1 MGPEVALASIAVIPA
16 VLLAILLAAFVVGLL
31 VLGLGLVFRVLGIL
45 IRAVLAVIG
54 VVVGG
59 AIDLLVAVLSVIPI
73 LLNAGFALAL
83 VVFGRWTSAESRA
96 ARIQTRLDSIGGRLA
111 HAAWRRP
118 ASLAR
123 WVARG
128 PTPQRV
134 EPASAARVDRAATWT
149 PPPPPPPPPRI
160 APDSP
165 IDPPDVP
172 AKEREMATI
181 AHLSAL
187 AGLLL
192 PGANILGPLVVWLAR
207 KDSMPY
213 VDEQGREAIN
223 FNITACI
230 VGLLSL
236 VVFVLAPVVA
246 VAWIVLVIV
255 AAVRAQRGERWRY
268 PFCLRLVPPRVPA
281 SAGGVAST
289 PLVAAGSGFP
299 GYELVGS
306 LPAGGSGAR
315 LHVAKPSATVARRL
329 PAGIDRVVIKVFAFT
344 EGSTLPQ
351 IVRESRAMDAA
362 TRLGLVLEHRL
373 EPGRF
378 WYAMPYYPGASFGDA
393 VRSLHRMGPE
403 DGLEVASLRRV
414 LEWTTGLV
422 ATLDRYHRAGLWH
435 KDVKPE
441 NVIVSAGEAR
451 LVDIGLVTSLSSG
464 MTLTTHGTE
473 YFRDPEMVRLALRGV
488 KVHEVDGGRFDLY
501 GVGAMLYLG
510 IEDTFPAHGGLS
522 GFGKRSPECV
532 RWVVRR
538 AMADYAKRY
547 ADAATMRRDLEAI
560 LAAQDPWSLKP
571 AMLPSFRDEAA
582 VLRSAVVI
590 SAAEPA
596 ADFLVG
602 ADRAGAPPIEEL
614 EDSRVRAASRGS
626 DRRDARPRWGLTSSG
641 GTRGAGRT
649 VAALILFVVGL
660 IVALVFA
667 SVLDASRDERGPARV
682 LVIGPEGD
690 LSQLFEGGEP
700 TASLAEM
707 LRPRLGEVEV
717 VEAPARLAAAVTP
730 SASGMASDPVATI
743 RRELRRRE
751 QGESSPALRGV
762 VVLDPDRG
770 RATMV
775 FARPGADL
783 SWWDGA
789 IELFTDS
796 GTTWLGD
803 SVDLSTLLPARPG
816 SRVLLLRDP
825 TATASLS
832 NSDLALWDRLGIEI
846 IEPDAA
852 DAAELA
858 VWLAGDR
865 TGPEVQE
872 QVRLALERYD
882 AVELCRIRES
892 KPLSRGIEGEAIAMQ
907 AGTVSLVEASRP
919 DAASRGSVTARRGS
933 PRRRRAACAL
943 RARRVERSPSRV
955 GAAAARVRSRR
966 DRRRSVTIWS

>member
-1 MGPEVALASIAVIPA
+1 MGSEVALPGIAVIA
-16 VLLAILLAAFVVGLL
+16 GILLAILLAAFVGGLI

-54 VVVGG
+54 IAVGG
-59 AIDLLVAVLSVIPI
+59 AIDLVVAVLSVIPI

-83 VVFGRWTSAESRA
+83 VVFGRWAGAEARA
-96 ARIQTRLDSIGGRLA
+96 ARIQSGLDSIGGRLA
-111 HAAWRRP
+111 RAAWRRP

-128 PTPQRV
+128 PAPQRV
-134 EPASAARVDRAATWT
+134 EPSRADRFDGMPRQV
-149 PPPPPPPPPRI
+149 PPPPPSPPMTP
-160 APDSP
+160 ASP
-165 IDPPDVP
+165 ADLQEVP
-172 AKEREMATI
+172 AKEREMAVV

-187 AGLLL
+187 AGIVL
-192 PGANILGPLVVWLAR
+192 PGANIVGPLVVWTAR

-213 VDEQGREAIN
+213 VDEQGREAMN

-230 VGLLSL
+230 VVLLSL
-236 VVFVLAPVVA
+236 ILLVLAPVVA
-246 VAWIVLVIV
+246 VAWLVLVIV

-268 PFCLRLVPPRVPA
+268 PLCLRLIPPPA
-281 SAGGVAST
+281 RT
-289 PLVAAGSGFP
+289 RAAGDAAGPSIPSMASRSADFP
-299 GYELVGS
+299 GYELVGT
-306 LPAGGSGAR
+306 LPSGGSGAR
-315 LHVAKPSATVARRL
+315 LHVATPSTNVARRL

-393 VRSLHRMGPE
+393 VRSLHRMGPD

-488 KVHEVDGGRFDLY
+488 KVHEVDGARFDLY

-538 AMADYAKRY
+538 AMADYSKRY

-571 AMLPSFRDEAA
+571 AMLPSFRGEEPVARGADADA
-582 VLRSAVVI
+582 V
-590 SAAEPA
+590 SAAEARATSLPGAERGA
-596 ADFLVG
+596 AP
-602 ADRAGAPPIEEL
+602 RIEESAGATL
-614 EDSRVRAASRGS
+614 DGS
-626 DRRDARPRWGLTSSG
+626 GRDPARRTARPRWGLTSPG
-641 GTRGAGRT
+641 VKRGAGRT
-649 VAALILFVVGL
+649 LAALILFVVGL
-660 IVALVFA
+660 TVALVFS
-667 SVLDASRDERGPARV
+667 SVLDAAGDERGPARV
-682 LVIGPEGD
+682 IVIGPEGD
-690 LSQLFEGGEP
+690 LSHLFDGGEP

-707 LRPRLGEVEV
+707 LRPRLGEVEL

-743 RRELRRRE
+743 RRELRRR
-751 QGESSPALRGV
+751 GEGEGSNPLRGV

-775 FARPGADL
+775 FARSGVDV
-783 SWWDGA
+783 SWWEGA
-789 IELFTDS
+789 IEFLTDS

-803 SVDLSTLLPARPG
+803 SVDLTRLLPARPG

-832 NSDLALWDRLGIEI
+832 NSDLALWDQLGIDI
-846 IEPDAA
+846 IEPDAE

-865 TGPEVQE
+865 TGSEVQE
-872 QVRLALERYD
+872 QVRHALERYD
-882 AVELCRIRES
+882 AVELLRIREP
-892 KPLSRGIEGEAIAMQ
+892 KPISRGIEGEAIAMVGES
-907 AGTVSLVEASRP
+907 AVEEDRSLVEVRRLRSSAASRP
-919 DAASRGSVTARRGS
+919 SAEQERPGHERRRGGRLLPDPS
-933 PRRRRAACAL
+933 TGTL
-943 RARRVERSPSRV
+943 VE
-955 GAAAARVRSRR
+955 
-966 DRRRSVTIWS
+966 

>member
-1 MGPEVALASIAVIPA
+1 
-16 VLLAILLAAFVVGLL
+16 
-31 VLGLGLVFRVLGIL
+31 
-45 IRAVLAVIG
+45 
-54 VVVGG
+54 
-59 AIDLLVAVLSVIPI
+59 
-73 LLNAGFALAL
+73 
-83 VVFGRWTSAESRA
+83 
-96 ARIQTRLDSIGGRLA
+96 
-111 HAAWRRP
+111 
-118 ASLAR
+118 
-123 WVARG
+123 
-128 PTPQRV
+128 
-134 EPASAARVDRAATWT
+134 
-149 PPPPPPPPPRI
+149 
-160 APDSP
+160 
-165 IDPPDVP
+165 
-172 AKEREMATI
+172 MATI

-236 VVFVLAPVVA
+236 VVFVLAPVVV

-268 PFCLRLVPPRVPA
+268 PFCLRLIPPRVPA
-281 SAGGVAST
+281 SAVGSAST
-289 PLVAAGSGFP
+289 PLVAAVSGFP

-306 LPAGGSGAR
+306 LPSGGSGAR

-414 LEWTTGLV
+414 LAWTTGLV

-488 KVHEVDGGRFDLY
+488 KVHEVDGARFDLY

-582 VLRSAVVI
+582 VLRSAGAEVT

-602 ADRAGAPPIEEL
+602 ADRGGTPPIKELEEL
-614 EDSRVRAASRGS
+614 EKREDSRVRAASRGS
-626 DRRDARPRWGLTSSG
+626 DRRDVRPRWGLTSPG

-660 IVALVFA
+660 MVALVFA

-730 SASGMASDPVATI
+730 SASGMENDPVATI

-775 FARPGADL
+775 FARPGVEA

-789 IELFTDS
+789 IQLFTDS
-796 GTTWLGD
+796 GVTWLGD
-803 SVDLSTLLPARPG
+803 SVDLSMLLPARPG

-892 KPLSRGIEGEAIAMQ
+892 KPLSRGIEGEAIAMR

-919 DAASRGSVTARRGS
+919 DAAPRGSVTARRGS
-933 PRRRRAACAL
+933 PRRRRAAGAL
-943 RARRVERSPSRV
+943 WCRHRRVERSPSRV
-955 GAAAARVRSRR
+955 GAAAARALSRR
-966 DRRRSVTIWS
+966 DRRRSVTIRS

>member
-1 MGPEVALASIAVIPA
+1 
-16 VLLAILLAAFVVGLL
+16 
-31 VLGLGLVFRVLGIL
+31 
-45 IRAVLAVIG
+45 
-54 VVVGG
+54 
-59 AIDLLVAVLSVIPI
+59 
-73 LLNAGFALAL
+73 
-83 VVFGRWTSAESRA
+83 
-96 ARIQTRLDSIGGRLA
+96 
-111 HAAWRRP
+111 
-118 ASLAR
+118 
-123 WVARG
+123 
-128 PTPQRV
+128 
-134 EPASAARVDRAATWT
+134 
-149 PPPPPPPPPRI
+149 
-160 APDSP
+160 
-165 IDPPDVP
+165 
-172 AKEREMATI
+172 MATI

-281 SAGGVAST
+281 GAGGVAST

-315 LHVAKPSATVARRL
+315 LHVAKPSATVARLL

-488 KVHEVDGGRFDLY
+488 KVHEVDGARFDLY

-582 VLRSAVVI
+582 VLRSAGVI

-614 EDSRVRAASRGS
+614 EGSKVRAASRGS

-762 VVLDPDRG
+762 VVLDPERG

-832 NSDLALWDRLGIEI
+832 NSDLALWGRLGIEI

-872 QVRLALERYD
+872 QVRLALERYH

-966 DRRRSVTIWS
+966 DRRRSVTIRS